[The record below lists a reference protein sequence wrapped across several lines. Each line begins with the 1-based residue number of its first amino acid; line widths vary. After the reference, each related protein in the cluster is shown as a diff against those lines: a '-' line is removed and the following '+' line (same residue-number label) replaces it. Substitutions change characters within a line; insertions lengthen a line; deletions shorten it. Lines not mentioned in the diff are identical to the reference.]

1 LVNTEIDVENRVVA
15 ALQMFS
21 RLYSLGHELNS
32 QESHMKALMLA
43 DGLGARTSDETLGA
57 LHYVVNHI

>member
-1 LVNTEIDVENRVVA
+1 
-15 ALQMFS
+15 
-21 RLYSLGHELNS
+21 
-32 QESHMKALMLA
+32 MKALMLA